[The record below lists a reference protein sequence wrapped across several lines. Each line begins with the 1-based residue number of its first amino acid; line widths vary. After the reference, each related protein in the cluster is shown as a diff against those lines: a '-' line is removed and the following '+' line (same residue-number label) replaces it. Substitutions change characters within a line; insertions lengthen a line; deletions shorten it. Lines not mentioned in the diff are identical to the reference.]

1 MKPRLFKSGQMWV
14 CVGCEVAGGGVTPV
28 EAYEKWDA
36 NLQWLIELEFLANLN
51 DARLARVRGQC
62 VGTYK

>member
-36 NLQWLIELEFLANLN
+36 NLQWLIELEYRANLN
-51 DARLARVRGQC
+51 ETRLARVRCEDG
-62 VGTYK
+62 GASK